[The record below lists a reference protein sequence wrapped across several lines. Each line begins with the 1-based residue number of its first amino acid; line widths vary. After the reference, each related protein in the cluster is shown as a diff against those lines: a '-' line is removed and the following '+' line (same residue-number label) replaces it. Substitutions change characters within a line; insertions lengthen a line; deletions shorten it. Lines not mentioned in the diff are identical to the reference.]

1 LVTQQSLFL
10 KAGAYME
17 NLDLWVNLIS
27 NVGFPIV
34 IAILLLRNLMSSIQ
48 ERLDE
53 LNKTMNELLETI
65 KKQNK

>member
-1 LVTQQSLFL
+1 MGDV
-10 KAGAYME
+10 KME
-17 NLDLWVNLIS
+17 NLSLWVNLIS
-27 NVGFPIV
+27 NVGFPII

>member
-1 LVTQQSLFL
+1 
-10 KAGAYME
+10 ME
-17 NLDLWVNLIS
+17 SLDLWVNLIS

>member
-1 LVTQQSLFL
+1 L
-10 KAGAYME
+10 KAGANME
-17 NLDLWVNLIS
+17 DLSLWVNLIS
-27 NVGFPIV
+27 NVGFPII

>member
-1 LVTQQSLFL
+1 M
-10 KAGAYME
+10 KAGANME
-17 NLDLWVNLIS
+17 DLSLWVNLIS
-27 NVGFPIV
+27 NVGFPII